1 MAGSASAMSTF
12 DHRMEPEFC
21 LLTFY
26 WTKTYIFFP
35 GRNQGGD
42 LDKDKPHFSIDFRR
56 KNP

>member
-1 MAGSASAMSTF
+1 MAGSASAMSIF

-42 LDKDKPHFSIDFRR
+42 LDKDKPHFSIDF
-56 KNP
+56 